1 MNRKKYTN
9 LKRKLFGFL
18 IVVSTFF
25 YFGCALKTTAPVAI
39 PVAPAVSE
47 SALKDLNKVK
57 VGIDT
62 SIDSNAKIDSKVKEQ
77 LQKVLEQKLSIED
90 ALSQAEKINE
100 KVLAKQAITELDS
113 LNLVNEIKKVKVRN
127 LFLETQNTEFDKLVK
142 DQSET
147 LKITKLSAEATE
159 LKLRNKEQ
167 EANQLREQN
176 TFLSKNLNDKNVESE
191 NLKKALTKEKQISAS
206 AKVYRNI
213 IWTIAGVWLALLIL
227 KNVWMSVNPA
237 ARLRF

>member
-18 IVVSTFF
+18 IIVSTFF

-39 PVAPAVSE
+39 PVAPAVAE

-57 VGIDT
+57 IGIDD
-62 SIDSNAKIDSKVKEQ
+62 SIVSNTKIDQKVKEQ

-100 KVLAKQAITELDS
+100 KVLAKQAITEMDS

-127 LFLETQNTEFDKLVK
+127 LFLETQNAEFD
-142 DQSET
+142 T
-147 LKITKLSAEATE
+147 LIKEQANTLTVTKLGAESTE

-176 TFLSKNLNDKNVESE
+176 VFLAKNLNDKNTESE
-191 NLKKALTKEKQISAS
+191 NLKNALTKEKQISAS

-213 IWTIAGVWLALLIL
+213 IWTIAGAWLLLL
-227 KNVWMSVNPA
+227 VVKNVWMSINPT